1 MDNTSGQTFVSVNL
15 SDESNT
21 ASTRVENV
29 KPEADRLE
37 FLRKMNPFIIDALVR
52 KTNYQGARFR
62 ARIIGVCVDCGRKH
76 DKALK
81 TERKCKVNNTQSQ
94 NEVAHMLMH
103 DPVKYLNKRKA
114 RAFSNAE
121 MFAIELVS
129 YTKEK
134 QLAVDLAAEREKTR
148 LARRHPMRSPEET
161 PEFYKFGMTAK
172 AMLPE
177 LNAVGVGDNEDTSS
191 EYPVSLSV
199 SGGVLREHHF
209 I

>member
-1 MDNTSGQTFVSVNL
+1 MDDTNGQTFVSVNL

-21 ASTRVENV
+21 ASTEV
-29 KPEADRLE
+29 KTVTSEADRLE
-37 FLRKMNPFIIDALVR
+37 FLRKMNPFVVDALIR
-52 KTNYQGARFR
+52 KTSYQGARFR
-62 ARIIGVCVDCGRKH
+62 ARIVGVCVDCGRKH
-76 DKALK
+76 DKGIK

-121 MFAIELVS
+121 MFAIELVLH
-129 YTKEK
+129 TKEK
-134 QLAVDLAAEREKTR
+134 QLAVDLTAEREKTR

-161 PEFYKFGMTAK
+161 PEHYKFGMTAK
-172 AMLPE
+172 AMLPDI
-177 LNAVGVGDNEDTSS
+177 NVVNVGNNEIASS

>member
-1 MDNTSGQTFVSVNL
+1 MDDTSGQTFVSVNL

-21 ASTRVENV
+21 ASTEVKNV
-29 KPEADRLE
+29 VPEADRLG
-37 FLRKMNPFIIDALVR
+37 FLQKMNPFVVDALIR
-52 KTNYQGARFR
+52 KTSYQGARFR

-76 DKALK
+76 DKGIK

-94 NEVAHMLMH
+94 NEVARMLMC
-103 DPVKYLNKRKA
+103 DPVEYLNNGKA

-121 MFAIELVS
+121 MFAIDLVL

-161 PEFYKFGMTAK
+161 PEHYKFGMTAK
-172 AMLPE
+172 AMLP
-177 LNAVGVGDNEDTSS
+177 NINTIGAGDNKDTSS
-191 EYPVSLSV
+191 EYPIGLSV

>member
-1 MDNTSGQTFVSVNL
+1 MNDTSGQTFVSVNL

-37 FLRKMNPFIIDALVR
+37 FLRKMNPLTIDALVR

-76 DKALK
+76 DRALK

-94 NEVAHMLMH
+94 NGVAHMLMH

-121 MFAIELVS
+121 MFAIELVL

-134 QLAVDLAAEREKTR
+134 QLAVGLAAEREKTR

-161 PEFYKFGMTAK
+161 PEHYKFGMTAK

-177 LNAVGVGDNEDTSS
+177 LNAVGVGDNGDTSS

>member
-21 ASTRVENV
+21 ASTKVENV
-29 KPEADRLE
+29 KSEADRLE
-37 FLRKMNPFIIDALVR
+37 FLRKMNPFIVDALVR

-121 MFAIELVS
+121 MSAIELVS
-129 YTKEK
+129 YTKER

-148 LARRHPMRSPEET
+148 LARRHPIRSPEET
-161 PEFYKFGMTAK
+161 PDYYKFGMTAK
-172 AMLPE
+172 AMLPDI
-177 LNAVGVGDNEDTSS
+177 NAVDVGDNEETSS

>member
-1 MDNTSGQTFVSVNL
+1 MDNTSGQTFVSMNL

-191 EYPVSLSV
+191 EYPVSLSLP
-199 SGGVLREHHF
+199 GGVLREHHF

>member
-1 MDNTSGQTFVSVNL
+1 MDDTNGQTFVSVNL

-21 ASTRVENV
+21 ASTEV
-29 KPEADRLE
+29 KTVTSEADRLE
-37 FLRKMNPFIIDALVR
+37 FLRKMNPFVVDALIR
-52 KTNYQGARFR
+52 KTSYQGARFR
-62 ARIIGVCVDCGRKH
+62 ARIVGVCVDCGRKH
-76 DKALK
+76 DKGIK

-121 MFAIELVS
+121 MFAIELVLH
-129 YTKEK
+129 TKEK
-134 QLAVDLAAEREKTR
+134 QLAVDLTAEREKTR

-161 PEFYKFGMTAK
+161 PEHYKFGMTAK
-172 AMLPE
+172 AMLPDI
-177 LNAVGVGDNEDTSS
+177 NAVNVGNNEIASS

>member
-1 MDNTSGQTFVSVNL
+1 MDNTSGQTFVSVDL
-15 SDESNT
+15 SDESST
-21 ASTRVENV
+21 ATTDV
-29 KPEADRLE
+29 KPVSSEADRLG
-37 FLRKMNPFIIDALVR
+37 FLQKMNPFIVDALIR
-52 KTNYQGARFR
+52 KNSYQGAHFR

-76 DKALK
+76 DKGLK

-121 MFAIELVS
+121 MFAINLVM

-161 PEFYKFGMTAK
+161 PEHYKFGTTAK
-172 AMLPE
+172 AMLPDID
-177 LNAVGVGDNEDTSS
+177 AVDVGGSEGTSS

>member
-1 MDNTSGQTFVSVNL
+1 MDDTNGQTFVSVNL

-21 ASTRVENV
+21 ASTEV
-29 KPEADRLE
+29 KTVTSEADRLE
-37 FLRKMNPFIIDALVR
+37 FLRKMNPFVVDALIR
-52 KTNYQGARFR
+52 KTSYQGARFR
-62 ARIIGVCVDCGRKH
+62 ARIVGVCVDCGRKH
-76 DKALK
+76 DKGIE

-121 MFAIELVS
+121 MFAIELVLH
-129 YTKEK
+129 TKEK
-134 QLAVDLAAEREKTR
+134 QLAVDLTAEREKTR

-161 PEFYKFGMTAK
+161 PEHYKFGMTAK
-172 AMLPE
+172 AMLPDI
-177 LNAVGVGDNEDTSS
+177 NAVNVGNNEIASS

>member
-21 ASTRVENV
+21 ATTDV
-29 KPEADRLE
+29 KPVSSEADRLD
-37 FLRKMNPFIIDALVR
+37 FLQKMNPIIIDALIR
-52 KTNYQGARFR
+52 KNSYQGARFR

-76 DKALK
+76 DKGLK

-121 MFAIELVS
+121 IFAIDLVM
-129 YTKEK
+129 YTKER
-134 QLAVDLAAEREKTR
+134 QLAIDLAAEREKTR

-161 PEFYKFGMTAK
+161 PEHYKFGRTAK
-172 AMLPE
+172 AMLPDI
-177 LNAVGVGDNEDTSS
+177 NAVDVGDNEETSS

>member
-1 MDNTSGQTFVSVNL
+1 MNDTSGQTFVSVNL

-29 KPEADRLE
+29 KSEADRLE
-37 FLRKMNPFIIDALVR
+37 FLRKMNPSIIDALVR

-177 LNAVGVGDNEDTSS
+177 LNAVGVDDNEDTSS

>member
-1 MDNTSGQTFVSVNL
+1 MDYTSGQTFVSVNL

-21 ASTRVENV
+21 ASTEV
-29 KPEADRLE
+29 KTVSSEADRLE
-37 FLRKMNPFIIDALVR
+37 FLQKMNPLVIDALIR
-52 KTNYQGARFR
+52 KTSYQGARFR

-76 DKALK
+76 NKGLK
-81 TERKCKVNNTQSQ
+81 TERECKVNNTQSQ

-103 DPVKYLNKRKA
+103 DPVKYLNEGKA

-121 MFAIELVS
+121 MFAIDLVM

-134 QLAVDLAAEREKTR
+134 QLAVNLTAEREKTR

-161 PEFYKFGMTAK
+161 PEHYKFGMTAK
-172 AMLPE
+172 AMLPGID
-177 LNAVGVGDNEDTSS
+177 VVDVDDNEDTLS
-191 EYPVSLSV
+191 EYPVNLSV

>member
-1 MDNTSGQTFVSVNL
+1 MNDTSGQTFVSVNL

-29 KPEADRLE
+29 KSEADRLE
-37 FLRKMNPFIIDALVR
+37 FLRKMNPLIIDALVR

-121 MFAIELVS
+121 MFAIELVL

-161 PEFYKFGMTAK
+161 PEHYKFGMTAS

>member
-1 MDNTSGQTFVSVNL
+1 MDDTSGQTFVSVNL

-29 KPEADRLE
+29 KSEADRLE
-37 FLRKMNPFIIDALVR
+37 FLRKMNPLIIDALVR

-62 ARIIGVCVDCGRKH
+62 ARIIGVCVDCGKKH

-81 TERKCKVNNTQSQ
+81 TERKYKVNNTQSQ

-121 MFAIELVS
+121 MFAIELVL

-148 LARRHPMRSPEET
+148 LARKHPMRSPEET
-161 PEFYKFGMTAK
+161 PEHYKFGLTAK
-172 AMLPE
+172 AILPE
-177 LNAVGVGDNEDTSS
+177 LNAVGVGDNENTSS

>member
-1 MDNTSGQTFVSVNL
+1 MDDTNGQTFVSVNL

-21 ASTRVENV
+21 ASTKVENV
-29 KPEADRLE
+29 KSEADRLE
-37 FLRKMNPFIIDALVR
+37 FLRKMNPFIVDALVR

-129 YTKEK
+129 YTKER

-148 LARRHPMRSPEET
+148 LARRHTIRSPEET
-161 PEFYKFGMTAK
+161 PEHYKFGMTAK
-172 AMLPE
+172 AMLPNI
-177 LNAVGVGDNEDTSS
+177 NAVDVGDNEETSS

>member
-1 MDNTSGQTFVSVNL
+1 MDSTSGQTFVSVNL

-21 ASTRVENV
+21 ASTAVRTVSS
-29 KPEADRLE
+29 EADRLE

-52 KTNYQGARFR
+52 KINYQGARFR
-62 ARIIGVCVDCGRKH
+62 AKIIGVCVDCGRKH
-76 DKALK
+76 DKGLK

-103 DPVKYLNKRKA
+103 DPVKYLNEGKA

-121 MFAIELVS
+121 MFAIDLVM

-134 QLAVDLAAEREKTR
+134 QLAVNLAAEREKTR

-161 PEFYKFGMTAK
+161 PEFYKFGITAK
-172 AMLPE
+172 AMLPNI
-177 LNAVGVGDNEDTSS
+177 NAVGVGDNEDTSS

-199 SGGVLREHHF
+199 SDGVLREHHF

>member
-1 MDNTSGQTFVSVNL
+1 MDDTSGQTFVSVNL

-29 KPEADRLE
+29 KSEADRLE
-37 FLRKMNPFIIDALVR
+37 FLRKMNPLIIDALVR

-114 RAFSNAE
+114 RAFSNAK
-121 MFAIELVS
+121 MFAIELVL

-161 PEFYKFGMTAK
+161 PEHYKFGLTAK

>member
-1 MDNTSGQTFVSVNL
+1 MDDTSGQTFVSVNL
-15 SDESNT
+15 SDESST
-21 ASTRVENV
+21 ASTKVENV
-29 KPEADRLE
+29 KSEADRLE
-37 FLRKMNPFIIDALVR
+37 FLRKMNPLIIDALVR

-121 MFAIELVS
+121 MFAIELVL

-161 PEFYKFGMTAK
+161 PEHYKFGMTAK

-199 SGGVLREHHF
+199 SDGVLREHHF

>member
-1 MDNTSGQTFVSVNL
+1 MDSTSGQTFVSVNL

-21 ASTRVENV
+21 ASTAVRTVSS
-29 KPEADRLE
+29 EADRLE
-37 FLRKMNPFIIDALVR
+37 FLQKINPFIIDALVR
-52 KTNYQGARFR
+52 KTSYQGARFR
-62 ARIIGVCVDCGRKH
+62 AKIIGVCVDCGRKH
-76 DKALK
+76 GKGLK

-103 DPVKYLNKRKA
+103 DPVKYLSKRKA

-121 MFAIELVS
+121 MFAIDLVMH
-129 YTKEK
+129 TKER

-148 LARRHPMRSPEET
+148 LARKHPMRSPEET
-161 PEFYKFGMTAK
+161 PEYYKFGMTAK
-172 AMLPE
+172 AMLPDV
-177 LNAVGVGDNEDTSS
+177 NVVDVGDNEDTSS
-191 EYPVSLSV
+191 EYPVSLRV

>member
-1 MDNTSGQTFVSVNL
+1 MVDTSGQTFVSVNL

-21 ASTRVENV
+21 ASTEVKNV
-29 KPEADRLE
+29 ISEADRLD
-37 FLRKMNPFIIDALVR
+37 FLRKMNPFVVDALIR
-52 KTNYQGARFR
+52 RTSYQGARFR

-76 DKALK
+76 DKGIK

-94 NEVAHMLMH
+94 SEVAYMLMH

-121 MFAIELVS
+121 RFAIDLVM

-134 QLAVDLAAEREKTR
+134 QLAVDLAADREKTR

-161 PEFYKFGMTAK
+161 PEHYKFGMTAK
-172 AMLPE
+172 AMLPDI
-177 LNAVGVGDNEDTSS
+177 NAVNVGDNEDTSS

>member
-1 MDNTSGQTFVSVNL
+1 MYNTSGQTFISVNFF
-15 SDESNT
+15 DESNT
-21 ASTRVENV
+21 ASTEIKTVSS
-29 KPEADRLE
+29 EADRLE
-37 FLRKMNPFIIDALVR
+37 FLRKMNPFIIDALIR
-52 KTNYQGARFR
+52 KNSYQGARFR

-76 DKALK
+76 DKASR

-121 MFAIELVS
+121 MFAIDLVMH
-129 YTKEK
+129 TKER

-161 PEFYKFGMTAK
+161 PEHYKFGMTAK
-172 AMLPE
+172 AMLPDI
-177 LNAVGVGDNEDTSS
+177 NAVDVGDNEDTSS

>member
-21 ASTRVENV
+21 ATTDVEPV
-29 KPEADRLE
+29 SSEADRLD
-37 FLRKMNPFIIDALVR
+37 FLQKMNPIIIDALIR
-52 KTNYQGARFR
+52 KNSYQGARFR

-76 DKALK
+76 DKGLK

-121 MFAIELVS
+121 IFAIDLVM
-129 YTKEK
+129 YTKER
-134 QLAVDLAAEREKTR
+134 QLAIDLAAEREKTR

-161 PEFYKFGMTAK
+161 PEYYKFGRTAK
-172 AMLPE
+172 AMLPDI
-177 LNAVGVGDNEDTSS
+177 NAVDVGDNEETSS

>member
-1 MDNTSGQTFVSVNL
+1 MDDTSGQTFVSVNL

-21 ASTRVENV
+21 ASTAVRTVSS
-29 KPEADRLE
+29 EADRLE

-62 ARIIGVCVDCGRKH
+62 AKIIGVCVDCGRKH
-76 DKALK
+76 DKGLK

-103 DPVKYLNKRKA
+103 DPVKYLNKGKA

-121 MFAIELVS
+121 MFAIDLVM

-134 QLAVDLAAEREKTR
+134 QLAVNLAAEREKTR

-161 PEFYKFGMTAK
+161 PEFYKFGITAK
-172 AMLPE
+172 AMLPNI
-177 LNAVGVGDNEDTSS
+177 NAVDVGDNEDTSS

-199 SGGVLREHHF
+199 SDGVLREHHF

>member
-1 MDNTSGQTFVSVNL
+1 MNDTSGQTFVSVNL

>member
-1 MDNTSGQTFVSVNL
+1 MDDTSGQTFVSVNL

-29 KPEADRLE
+29 KSEADRLE
-37 FLRKMNPFIIDALVR
+37 FLRKMNPLIIDALVR

-62 ARIIGVCVDCGRKH
+62 ARIIGVCVDCGKKH

-114 RAFSNAE
+114 RAFSNAG
-121 MFAIELVS
+121 MFAIELVLH
-129 YTKEK
+129 TKEK

-161 PEFYKFGMTAK
+161 PEHYKFGLTAK
-172 AMLPE
+172 AILPE

>member
-1 MDNTSGQTFVSVNL
+1 MDSTSGQTFVSVNL

-21 ASTRVENV
+21 ASTAVRTVSS
-29 KPEADRLE
+29 EADRLE

-52 KTNYQGARFR
+52 KTSYQGARFR
-62 ARIIGVCVDCGRKH
+62 AKIIGVCVDCGRKH
-76 DKALK
+76 DKGLK

-103 DPVKYLNKRKA
+103 DPVKYLNEGKA

-121 MFAIELVS
+121 MFAIDLVM

-134 QLAVDLAAEREKTR
+134 QLAINLAAEREKTR

-161 PEFYKFGMTAK
+161 PEHYKFGMTAK
-172 AMLPE
+172 AMLPDV
-177 LNAVGVGDNEDTSS
+177 NAVDVGDNEDTSS

-209 I
+209 V

>member
-1 MDNTSGQTFVSVNL
+1 MNDTSGQTFVSVNL

-29 KPEADRLE
+29 KSEADRLE
-37 FLRKMNPFIIDALVR
+37 FLRKMNPVIIDALVR

-121 MFAIELVS
+121 MFAIELVLH
-129 YTKEK
+129 TKEK

-161 PEFYKFGMTAK
+161 PEHYKFGMTAK

-209 I
+209 V

>member
-1 MDNTSGQTFVSVNL
+1 MDDTSGQTFVSVNL

-21 ASTRVENV
+21 ATTDV
-29 KPEADRLE
+29 KPVSSEADRLD
-37 FLRKMNPFIIDALVR
+37 FLQKMNPIIIDALIR
-52 KTNYQGARFR
+52 KNSYQGARFR
-62 ARIIGVCVDCGRKH
+62 ARIIGVCVDCGGKH
-76 DKALK
+76 DKGLK
-81 TERKCKVNNTQSQ
+81 TERKCEVDNTQSQ

-121 MFAIELVS
+121 IFAIDLVM
-129 YTKEK
+129 YTKER
-134 QLAVDLAAEREKTR
+134 QLAIDLAAEREKTR
-148 LARRHPMRSPEET
+148 LARRHPMCSPEET
-161 PEFYKFGMTAK
+161 PEYYKFGRTAK
-172 AMLPE
+172 AMLPDI
-177 LNAVGVGDNEDTSS
+177 NAVDVGDNEETSS

>member
-1 MDNTSGQTFVSVNL
+1 MDDTSGQTFVSVNL

-21 ASTRVENV
+21 ASTKVETVNS
-29 KPEADRLE
+29 EADRLE

-52 KTNYQGARFR
+52 KNSYQGARFR
-62 ARIIGVCVDCGRKH
+62 AKNTRVCVDGVRKH
-76 DKALK
+76 DKGSK
-81 TERKCKVNNTQSQ
+81 TERPCKVNNTESH

-103 DPVKYLNKRKA
+103 DPVDYLNRRKA

-121 MFAIELVS
+121 MFAIDLVM
-129 YTKEK
+129 YTKER

-148 LARRHPMRSPEET
+148 LARKHPMRSPEET
-161 PEFYKFGMTAK
+161 PEHYKFGMTAK
-172 AMLPE
+172 AMLPDI
-177 LNAVGVGDNEDTSS
+177 NAVDVGDNEDTSS

>member
-1 MDNTSGQTFVSVNL
+1 MDDTSGQTFVSVNL

-21 ASTRVENV
+21 ASTKVENV
-29 KPEADRLE
+29 KSEADRLE
-37 FLRKMNPFIIDALVR
+37 FLRKMNPLVIDALVR

-62 ARIIGVCVDCGRKH
+62 ARIIGVCVDCGKKH

-114 RAFSNAE
+114 RAFSNAK
-121 MFAIELVS
+121 MFAIELGL

-148 LARRHPMRSPEET
+148 LARKHPMRSPEET
-161 PEFYKFGMTAK
+161 PEHYKFGLTAK
-172 AMLPE
+172 AILPD

>member
-1 MDNTSGQTFVSVNL
+1 MDDTSGQTFVSVNL

-29 KPEADRLE
+29 KSEADRLE

-121 MFAIELVS
+121 TFAMELVL

-161 PEFYKFGMTAK
+161 PEHYKFGMTAK

-177 LNAVGVGDNEDTSS
+177 FNAVGVGDNEDTSS
-191 EYPVSLSV
+191 EYPVSLSI

>member
-1 MDNTSGQTFVSVNL
+1 MDNTSGQIFVSVNL

-21 ASTRVENV
+21 ASTEV
-29 KPEADRLE
+29 KTVSSEADRLE
-37 FLRKMNPFIIDALVR
+37 FLQKLNPFIIDALIR
-52 KTNYQGARFR
+52 KTSYQGARFR

-76 DKALK
+76 NKGLK
-81 TERKCKVNNTQSQ
+81 NERKCKVNNTQSQ
-94 NEVAHMLMH
+94 NEVAHMLLH
-103 DPVKYLNKRKA
+103 DPVKYLKKGKA

-121 MFAIELVS
+121 MFAIDLVM
-129 YTKEK
+129 YTKER

-161 PEFYKFGMTAK
+161 PEHYKFGATAE
-172 AMLPE
+172 AISPDI
-177 LNAVGVGDNEDTSS
+177 NAVDVGDNEDTSS

-199 SGGVLREHHF
+199 SGGVPREHHF

>member
-1 MDNTSGQTFVSVNL
+1 MDDTNGQTFVSVNL

-21 ASTRVENV
+21 ASTEV
-29 KPEADRLE
+29 KTVTSEADRLE
-37 FLRKMNPFIIDALVR
+37 FLRKMNPFVVDALIR
-52 KTNYQGARFR
+52 KTSYQGARFR
-62 ARIIGVCVDCGRKH
+62 ARIVGVCVDCGRNH
-76 DKALK
+76 DKGIK

-121 MFAIELVS
+121 MFAIELVLH
-129 YTKEK
+129 TKEK
-134 QLAVDLAAEREKTR
+134 QLAVDLTAEREKTR

-161 PEFYKFGMTAK
+161 PEHYKFGMTAK
-172 AMLPE
+172 AMLPDI
-177 LNAVGVGDNEDTSS
+177 NAVNVGNNEIASS

>member
-1 MDNTSGQTFVSVNL
+1 MDYTSGQTFVSVNL

-21 ASTRVENV
+21 ASTEV
-29 KPEADRLE
+29 KTVSSEADRLE
-37 FLRKMNPFIIDALVR
+37 FLQKMNPFVIDALIR
-52 KTNYQGARFR
+52 KTSYQGARFR

-76 DKALK
+76 NKGLK

-103 DPVKYLNKRKA
+103 DPVKYLNEGKA

-121 MFAIELVS
+121 MFAIDLVM
-129 YTKEK
+129 YTKER
-134 QLAVDLAAEREKTR
+134 QLAVNLTAEREKTR

-161 PEFYKFGMTAK
+161 PEHYKFGMTAK
-172 AMLPE
+172 VMLPDID
-177 LNAVGVGDNEDTSS
+177 AVDVDDNEDTLS
-191 EYPVSLSV
+191 ECPVNLSV

>member
-1 MDNTSGQTFVSVNL
+1 MNDTSGQTFVSVNL

-29 KPEADRLE
+29 KSEADRLD
-37 FLRKMNPFIIDALVR
+37 FLRKMNPLIIDALVR

-121 MFAIELVS
+121 MFAIELVL

-134 QLAVDLAAEREKTR
+134 QLAVELAAEREKTR

-161 PEFYKFGMTAK
+161 PEHYKFGMTAK
-172 AMLPE
+172 VMLPE

>member
-1 MDNTSGQTFVSVNL
+1 MNDTSGQTFVSVTL

-62 ARIIGVCVDCGRKH
+62 AKILGVCVDCGRKH

-121 MFAIELVS
+121 MFAIELVL

-161 PEFYKFGMTAK
+161 PEHYKFGMTAK

>member
-1 MDNTSGQTFVSVNL
+1 MNDTSGQTFVSVNL

-29 KPEADRLE
+29 NSEADRLE
-37 FLRKMNPFIIDALVR
+37 FLRKMNPLIIDALVR

-121 MFAIELVS
+121 MFAIELVL

-161 PEFYKFGMTAK
+161 PEHYKFGMTAK

-177 LNAVGVGDNEDTSS
+177 PNAVGVGDNEDTSS